1 MFFFFFLIKPLVAEI
16 KPCWIINMMA
26 HIWQECF
33 QPLEILMVTI
43 IIWLG
48 LSCCSRQLQKQH
60 FLTEL
65 QLVNSVKLLAYEI
78 TDNCMIHQI
87 VFNSPFQPHASCCG
101 FSFSHLSRCQW
112 LLRPGREDRSCQMFF
127 LESTA
132 SRYDS
137 SASHE
142 RWRHWPRWTR
152 PRRRERLP
160 PNRNR
165 SPNWVRTAASP
176 ERESTAAFIDAVML
190 TLMCFPLRPITKANS
205 TSQSTSFNRT
215 KGQDVKTASRSI
227 TCVFFSINKL
237 KYAKNSLFVFL
248 CKCCAVKLLSCS
260 HLSKKT
266 KEFICYILIR
276 H

>member
-1 MFFFFFLIKPLVAEI
+1 
-16 KPCWIINMMA
+16 
-26 HIWQECF
+26 
-33 QPLEILMVTI
+33 MVTI
-43 IIWLG
+43 IIWLE
-48 LSCCSRQLQKQH
+48 LSCCSHQLQKQH

-65 QLVNSVKLLAYEI
+65 QLVNSVKLLAYKI
-78 TDNCMIHQI
+78 THNCMSHQI

-112 LLRPGREDRSCQMFF
+112 LLRLGREDRSCQMSF
-127 LESTA
+127 LEATA
-132 SRYDS
+132 SRYAS

-160 PNRNR
+160 PNRKR
-165 SPNWVRTAASP
+165 SGNKSQNSCFA

-205 TSQSTSFNRT
+205 TSQSTSFNHT
-215 KGQDVKTASRSI
+215 KSQDDVKTASRSI

-237 KYAKNSLFVFL
+237 KYTKNSFCFFMQVL
-248 CKCCAVKLLSCS
+248 CC
-260 HLSKKT
+260 
-266 KEFICYILIR
+266 
-276 H
+276 